1 MPRLSLL
8 LFLALAGCEASRE
21 TVVRV
26 VIPGPDS
33 VLTPVSGLGLVAL
46 PYDRDS
52 VLRALEARARS
63 PRPATAE
70 LDSLFARFRGPFAAY
85 SRAAFDA
92 GRLRDSLATLK
103 RRLDG
108 LSRNAPEYRQL
119 YAEFARLSEDF
130 KAVEAREA
138 ETRKALDA
146 ARGTFVSKSDPLRA
160 RVRAWEDTTYMGYD
174 SIVRGLTERARR
186 PHAADTTDATG
197 HASLTLVGGPWWI
210 YARSWDATDPNSEW
224 YWNVPVTG
232 DTVLLDARSGRR
244 RPRY

>member
-8 LFLALAGCEASRE
+8 LLLALAGCEASRE

-33 VLTPVSGLGLVAL
+33 VPTPVSGLGLVAL

-63 PRPATAE
+63 PRPNTDQ
-70 LDSLFARFRGPFAAY
+70 LDSLFGQFRGPFAAY

-92 GRLRDSLATLK
+92 GRLRDTLAKLK
-103 RRLDG
+103 SRLDS
-108 LSRNAPEYRQL
+108 LPRNAPEYRQL
-119 YAEFARLSEDF
+119 YGEFARLTGELG
-130 KAVEAREA
+130 AAEQREA
-138 ETRKALDA
+138 ETRKGLDA
-146 ARGTFVSKSDPLRA
+146 ARGTFVSKSDPLRT
-160 RVRAWEDTTYMGYD
+160 RVRAWEDTTYRGYD
-174 SIVRGLTERARR
+174 SIVRELTERARR

-197 HASLTLVGGPWWI
+197 HASLTLVGSPWWI

-232 DTVLLDARSGRR
+232 DTVVLDARTGRR

>member
-8 LFLALAGCEASRE
+8 LLLALAGCEGARE

-33 VLTPVSGLGLVAL
+33 IPTPVSGLGLVAL

-52 VLRALEARARS
+52 VLRALEARARV
-63 PRPATAE
+63 PRPPTDE

-85 SRAAFDA
+85 SRAAFEA
-92 GRLRDSLATLK
+92 GRLRDSLAILK
-103 RRLDG
+103 ARLDG
-108 LSRNAPEYRQL
+108 LPRNAPDYRRL
-119 YAEFARLSEDF
+119 YGEFARLTDELSAAE
-130 KAVEAREA
+130 KREA

-146 ARGTFVSKSDPLRA
+146 ARESFVSKSDPLRA
-160 RVRAWEDTTYMGYD
+160 RIRAWEDTTYRGYD
-174 SIVRGLTERARR
+174 SIVRELTERARR
-186 PHAADTTDATG
+186 PHAADTTDPTG
-197 HASLTLVGGPWWI
+197 RASLTLVGKPWWI

-232 DTVLLDARSGRR
+232 DTVVLDARTGRR
-244 RPRY
+244 KPRY